1 MPRCARI
8 KTNKSIFH
16 IMVRSISEI
25 DLFPDS
31 DDKKNYLGKMREYQ
45 ILYGIKVYAYCLMSN
60 HAHFIIDAN
69 GADISKVM
77 HGINFS
83 YAQKYNWKYKRHGH
97 LFQDRFKSK
106 IVKNERYLLALLAY
120 IHNNPKDI
128 KGYEFHPETY
138 EFSSLSLYTNMVKDS
153 YNLVDFESVSNIF
166 HISQLEFKKYY
177 NQIMSEIDIDNIKE
191 EMKFEQEKTLYDSG
205 KTIKVRNIEVD
216 EVIDFISKK
225 IGVDSIQLNLK
236 YNRNMTKARAI
247 AVILMR
253 SLCNFRCI
261 DVCRTLGNITEGRV
275 SKLSN
280 IGIKTISENLFYK
293 EIVDDFIKQY
303 GI

>member
-8 KTNKSIFH
+8 KTKTSIFH

-25 DLFPDS
+25 DLFPDNE
-31 DDKKNYLGKMREYQ
+31 DKKNYLAKMREYQ
-45 ILYGIKVYAYCLMSN
+45 VLYGFKVYAYCLMSN
-60 HAHFIIDAN
+60 HGHFIIDAN

-97 LFQDRFKSK
+97 LFQDRFKSR
-106 IVKNERYLLALLAY
+106 IVKNERYLLALSAY

-128 KGYEFHPETY
+128 KGYEVHPERY
-138 EFSSLSLYTNMVKDS
+138 GFSSLSLYTNMVKDS
-153 YNLVDFESVSNIF
+153 YNLIDFESLRNIF
-166 HISQLEFKKYY
+166 HKSELEFKKYY
-177 NQIMSEIDIDNIKE
+177 KQIMSEIDIDKVKE
-191 EMKFEQEKTLYDSG
+191 EMEFEQEKTLYDSG

-216 EVIDFISKK
+216 EVIEFISKK

-236 YNRNMTKARAI
+236 YNRNVTKARAI

-253 SLCNFRCI
+253 SLCGYRCADI
-261 DVCRTLGNITEGRV
+261 CRTLGNITEGRV
-275 SKLSN
+275 SKLSRL
-280 IGIKTISENLFYK
+280 GIKTISESFFYK
-293 EIVDDFIKQY
+293 EIADEFIKQY
-303 GI
+303 VI